1 MPVDP
6 TSTMPA
12 DSWGDASNTMDAL
25 DAALGGDMT
34 ALQDVDIKI
43 ESDSVRS
50 PKKHLSSLDDLIS
63 KNAEEEE
70 TGQTQ
75 EEIKQE
81 GETQTPPADNK
92 DVEILKVNGKEIE
105 WDFSNR
111 ENLKAELQK
120 GLSAQQKLKKAKEI
134 SRENEAL
141 KKRVADNESLS
152 PLKKAQALLEKGYT
166 EHAIKSVL
174 GDKNWESFLQKRIEE
189 EIEYRAADPLQRA
202 EMDSKRNEA
211 LRKYQE
217 NEQLERIKEAEER
230 ILKREEAIVE
240 QQFQSYL
247 ESASTKYDAGQWI
260 EDGEMAS
267 ALNESLSLAANNEI
281 IQLQQIRERKREMG
295 AHVDDVN
302 ARDIHQ
308 IYRKHA
314 LRIFKPYSKVQAQQ
328 ATQRVETQSK
338 QATQAA
344 QAASQRN
351 YSTSSLI
358 ADVMK
363 KGGGMNDIL
372 DRLGSLK

>member
-1 MPVDP
+1 MSVDQ

-12 DSWGDASNTMDAL
+12 DSWGKASSTMDAL
-25 DAALGGDMT
+25 DAALGGDMS
-34 ALQDVDIKI
+34 ALQDVNIKI

-63 KNAEEEE
+63 KNAEE
-70 TGQTQ
+70 
-75 EEIKQE
+75 QE
-81 GETQTPPADNK
+81 GISTEPSQEGNQEPSKAEVK

-120 GLSAQQKLKKAKEI
+120 GLSAQQKLKKAKEVL
-134 SRENEAL
+134 RENEAL
-141 KKRVADNESLS
+141 KKRVTDNESLS
-152 PLKKAQALLEKGYT
+152 PLKKAQSLLEKGYT

-174 GDKNWESFLQKRIEE
+174 GDKNWESFLQKKIDE
-189 EIEYRAADPLQRA
+189 EIEYRSADPLQRA
-202 EMDSKRNEA
+202 EIDSKRHES

-230 ILKREEAIVE
+230 VLKREEAIIE
-240 QQFQSYL
+240 QQFQGFL

-260 EDGEMAS
+260 EDSEMAS

-281 IQLQQIRERKREMG
+281 IQLQQIRERKRELG

-314 LRIFKPYSKVQAQQ
+314 LRIFKPYGKLQAQQ
-328 ATQRVETQSK
+328 ATQRVETQSQ

-351 YSTSSLI
+351 YSTSNII

-363 KGGGMNDIL
+363 RGGGMNDIL